1 MCVIKM
7 VLYFITGNKNKF
19 EEAKLY
25 LLPIELKQKEIDLI
39 EIQSLDSKEVIEHKL
54 KEATKHF
61 KGEFIVEDV
70 SFTLDSM
77 NGLPGPLIK
86 FFLKSIGK
94 RGLYNLCKSFGNF
107 KAEAKAT
114 IGYTNGK
121 EILFFEGIIK
131 GKVVE
136 PKAESDFGWDP
147 IFVPERSNKTFSEMT
162 KEEKNLIS
170 HRGKA
175 VKKFKEYYL
184 SKKK

>member
-1 MCVIKM
+1 M
-7 VLYFITGNKNKF
+7 LYFITGNKNKF
-19 EEAKLY
+19 AEAKKEM
-25 LLPIELKQKEIDLI
+25 LPIELVQKEIDLA

-61 KGEFIVEDV
+61 KGEFIVDDV
-70 SFTLDSM
+70 SFTLDAM

-94 RGLYNLCKSFGNF
+94 KGIYNLCKPSGNF

-114 IGYTNGK
+114 IGYTDGK
-121 EILFFEGIIK
+121 EVLFFEGIVK

-136 PKAESDFGWDP
+136 PIAESDFGWDP
-147 IFVPERSNKTFSEMT
+147 IFQPEGFNKTFAEMSL
-162 KEEKNLIS
+162 EEKNKIS

-175 VKKFKEYYL
+175 IKKFKEYYL
-184 SKKK
+184 NKK